1 MNQVLTEISLKITK
15 LIKFMGFQIF
25 EIYRSFGYSNIEISE
40 ALLLVDNILSFR
52 YFLSRYVLELIVK

>member
-1 MNQVLTEISLKITK
+1 
-15 LIKFMGFQIF
+15 MGFQIF